1 MIPIVLEAAAMNDQ
15 EVVEDWALDAPS
27 QKLLLSHNAAKKGL
41 QNSLK
46 TFENNIFLEK
56 LKFFEKTL
64 ALTRVELGQAK
75 NQDDGTPVIQV
86 SFETNKLMAFTD
98 KDGNIATGDGTPQVI

>member
-1 MIPIVLEAAAMNDQ
+1 M
-15 EVVEDWALDAPS
+15 
-27 QKLLLSHNAAKKGL
+27 
-41 QNSLK
+41 
-46 TFENNIFLEK
+46 
-56 LKFFEKTL
+56 KFFEKTL

-98 KDGNIATGDGTPQVI
+98 KDGNIASGEGTPQVSLKLKEKYTEYHEMPQKACERGFCHVIAFSQFFEMPQNRRISFSVHFLF

>member
-1 MIPIVLEAAAMNDQ
+1 M
-15 EVVEDWALDAPS
+15 
-27 QKLLLSHNAAKKGL
+27 
-41 QNSLK
+41 
-46 TFENNIFLEK
+46 
-56 LKFFEKTL
+56 

-98 KDGNIATGDGTPQVI
+98 KDGNIASGEGTPQVSLYSLDG

>member
-1 MIPIVLEAAAMNDQ
+1 ML
-15 EVVEDWALDAPS
+15 
-27 QKLLLSHNAAKKGL
+27 
-41 QNSLK
+41 
-46 TFENNIFLEK
+46 ENNHAFLEK

-98 KDGNIATGDGTPQVI
+98 KDGNIASGEGTPQVSLYSLDG

>member
-1 MIPIVLEAAAMNDQ
+1 MVTSCGNFF
-15 EVVEDWALDAPS
+15 S
-27 QKLLLSHNAAKKGL
+27 S
-41 QNSLK
+41 
-46 TFENNIFLEK
+46 EK

-64 ALTRVELGQAK
+64 SLSRVELGQAK

-98 KDGNIATGDGTPQVI
+98 KDGNIASGDGTPQVYSILSEILTNQNVLF

>member
-1 MIPIVLEAAAMNDQ
+1 M
-15 EVVEDWALDAPS
+15 
-27 QKLLLSHNAAKKGL
+27 
-41 QNSLK
+41 
-46 TFENNIFLEK
+46 FFLEK

-98 KDGNIATGDGTPQVI
+98 KDGNIAGGDGTPQVSQIRPSDPRTETLYFSRMKYINVIMNGLLFVI

>member
-1 MIPIVLEAAAMNDQ
+1 MD
-15 EVVEDWALDAPS
+15 
-27 QKLLLSHNAAKKGL
+27 L
-41 QNSLK
+41 QLCSK
-46 TFENNIFLEK
+46 IIIFFLEK

-98 KDGNIATGDGTPQVI
+98 KDGNIASGEGTPQVSLKRIYNLDG

>member
-1 MIPIVLEAAAMNDQ
+1 METASTA
-15 EVVEDWALDAPS
+15 S
-27 QKLLLSHNAAKKGL
+27 
-41 QNSLK
+41 
-46 TFENNIFLEK
+46 LEK

-64 ALTRVELGQAK
+64 SLSRVELGQAK

-98 KDGNIATGDGTPQVI
+98 KDGNIASGDGTPQVNLSGLHGRISSDRPAIQNQKHASGMI